1 MATVILDREFAA
13 HLREERAVSGADR
26 WDEVWDGTYM
36 MAPLPN
42 NEHQLI
48 ASRLAALFQEVVGWN
63 SPVIVQAGA
72 NITDREHSWQ
82 ENYRCPDVVVYFPT
96 NPAVNRVTHWYGG
109 PDLAV
114 EVTSEDDRAR
124 EKIPFY
130 AKIGTRELLIVD
142 RDPWQIELFR
152 LASGQL
158 KSVDTIAI
166 GDDRDLMVS
175 CMPLKFQLTS
185 EDSRP
190 SILVTHT
197 VDGRIWNV

>member
-13 HLREERAVSGADR
+13 KLREERAAAGADR
-26 WDEVWDGTYM
+26 WDEVWEGTYM

-72 NITDREHSWQ
+72 NITDRDHGWQ
-82 ENYRCPDVVVYFPT
+82 HNYRCPDVVVYFPS
-96 NPAVNRVTHWYGG
+96 NPAANRDTHWFGG

-142 RDPWQIELFR
+142 RDPWQLELFR
-152 LASGQL
+152 LADNQL
-158 KSVDTIAI
+158 KSVGTTSI
-166 GDDRDLMVS
+166 GDGRNLAVA
-175 CMPLKFQLTS
+175 CMPLNFQLVS
-185 EDSRP
+185 EDNRP

-197 VDGRIWNV
+197 VDGHTWNV